1 MADVRD
7 EGGPRFLIIGG
18 GPAGN
23 TAATI
28 AAALGARVT
37 LVESSIVGG
46 AAHLWDCIP
55 SKTMAATSVR
65 MEAVVNASKLGIIP
79 GDAAVDVKR
88 LRQRIATIS
97 GDLSRGVLA
106 MLTSQGVEV
115 INGRGRLTG
124 PNEAVAETEG
134 GDLHFEFDLALISTG
149 SAPRV
154 PDWAV
159 VDGERILTT
168 RDAYD
173 LDEVPEHI
181 VIIGSGVTGVE
192 FVHIFASL
200 GSRVSLLVS
209 RQQVLPHRDPEVAAV
224 LEADFLERG
233 VSLLKGARAVSAART
248 EQGVLVETQDGR
260 RVEGSHALLAIGS
273 VPLSEGLGLEAAGVV
288 VERGYVQVDELQ
300 RTSVPHIYA
309 AGDVTGQMPLS
320 SVAAMQGRKIA
331 RHALGRQVRPLDYS
345 KVAQAIFTDPEIA
358 SVGLEEADAAAEG
371 RKVRITKVPF
381 AANPRSIIHGS
392 TRGFV
397 KVISD
402 PATHTVLGGT
412 IVGHRASEL
421 IGILALAV
429 QGRLKVD
436 TLVETLLVHPS
447 LSESLTDAAD

>member
-1 MADVRD
+1 MSD
-7 EGGPRFLIIGG
+7 EDGVHFLIIGG

-28 AAALGARVT
+28 AAALGAQVT
-37 LVESSIVGG
+37 LVESSVVGG

-79 GDAAVDVKR
+79 GPASVDVKR
-88 LRQRIATIS
+88 LSERMTTIS
-97 GDLSRGVLA
+97 EDLSRGVTSMLA
-106 MLTSQGVEV
+106 SQGVEV
-115 INGRGRLTG
+115 VHGRGRFTAPHQAIL
-124 PNEAVAETEG
+124 ETAN
-134 GDLHFEFDLALISTG
+134 GDLSVSFDIALVATG
-149 SAPRV
+149 SAPRI
-154 PDWAV
+154 PDWCEI
-159 VDGERILTT
+159 DGERILTT
-168 RDAYD
+168 RHAYH
-173 LDEVPEHI
+173 LPEVPSHVVI
-181 VIIGSGVTGVE
+181 VGSGVTGVE

-209 RQQVLPHRDPEVAAV
+209 RQQVLPHRDPEVAAT

-233 VSLLKGARAVSAART
+233 VALLKGARAVAATRT
-248 EQGVLVETQDGR
+248 ENGVLVAAEDGR

-273 VPLSEGLGLEAAGVV
+273 VPLTEDIGLAEAGV
-288 VERGYVQVDELQ
+288 ETQGGYVTVDAFQ
-300 RTSVPHIYA
+300 RTSAPHIYA

-320 SVAAMQGRKIA
+320 SVASMQGRKIA
-331 RHALGRQVRPLDYS
+331 RHAMGRQVKPLDYS

-358 SVGLEEADAAAEG
+358 SVGLEEAEAAAEG

-381 AANPRSIIHGS
+381 AANPRSIIHGA

-397 KVISD
+397 KVITD
-402 PATHTVLGGT
+402 PATHIVLGGT

-429 QGRLKVD
+429 QGRLKID
-436 TLVETLLVHPS
+436 TLVETLMVHPS
-447 LSESLTDAAD
+447 LSESLSDAAF

>member
-1 MADVRD
+1 MNEEA
-7 EGGPRFLIIGG
+7 GPRFLIIGG

-28 AAALGARVT
+28 AASLGAKVT

-65 MEAVVNASKLGIIP
+65 MEAVVNAAKLGILP
-79 GDAAVDVKR
+79 GDTTVDVQR
-88 LRQRIATIS
+88 LSERMTMIS
-97 GDLSRGVLA
+97 GDLSHGIME
-106 MLTSQGVEV
+106 MLDSQGVEV
-115 INGRGRLTG
+115 IRGRGRFAG
-124 PNEAVAETEG
+124 PHDAVIETEDG
-134 GDLHFEFDLALISTG
+134 EISRSFDIGLIATG

-159 VDGERILTT
+159 VDGVRILTT
-168 RDAYD
+168 RDAYR
-173 LDEVPEHI
+173 LPEIPAHLVI
-181 VIIGSGVTGVE
+181 VGSGVTGVE

-209 RQQVLPHRDPEVAAV
+209 RQQVLPHRDPEVAAA
-224 LEADFLERG
+224 LEADFLGRG
-233 VSLLKGARAVSAART
+233 VALLKGARAVAAHRT
-248 EQGVLVETQDGR
+248 EDGVLVETQDGR

-273 VPLSEGLGLEAAGVV
+273 VPLSDGLGLDESGVSTEGGHVV
-288 VERGYVQVDELQ
+288 VDEYQ
-300 RTSVPHIYA
+300 RTSTPHIYA

-320 SVAAMQGRKIA
+320 SVASMQGRKIA
-331 RHALGRQVRPLDYS
+331 QHALGRQVKPLDYS
-345 KVAQAIFTDPEIA
+345 KVAEAIFTDPEIA
-358 SVGLEEADAAAEG
+358 SVGLEEAEAAAQG
-371 RKVRITKVPF
+371 RKIRSTKVPF

-436 TLVETLLVHPS
+436 TLVETLMVHPS
-447 LSESLTDAAD
+447 LSESLSDAAF